1 MLFMPFWACHPLSTE
16 RYITVRDEEMNEKCV
31 MIIDEALPTGET
43 ANVAA
48 ILGITLGGKL
58 PEAVGQ
64 SVVDGAG
71 NSHTGV
77 IKIPVPI
84 LKADRETIGK
94 LRLRLYEQPFSELTS
109 VDFTDLA
116 QGCKTY
122 DEFVDKMSYTSA
134 LDYIGLAVYGDKR
147 MVNKLTGSLP
157 LM

>member
-1 MLFMPFWACHPLSTE
+1 
-16 RYITVRDEEMNEKCV
+16 MNEKCV
-31 MIIDEALPTGET
+31 MIIDEALPTVET

-48 ILGITLGGKL
+48 ILGMTLGGKL
-58 PEAVGQ
+58 PEAIGQ
-64 SVVDGAG
+64 SIVDGAG

-116 QGCKTY
+116 QSCKTY
-122 DEFVDKMSYTSA
+122 DEFIDKMSYTSA

>member
-1 MLFMPFWACHPLSTE
+1 MEKYT
-16 RYITVRDEEMNEKCV
+16 IVRDEEMDEKCV

-43 ANVAA
+43 ASVAA

-58 PEAVGQ
+58 QEVVGQ
-64 SVVDGAG
+64 SIVDGVG
-71 NSHTGV
+71 NFHMGV
-77 IKIPVPI
+77 IKIPVPV
-84 LKADRETIGK
+84 LKADRKTIRK
-94 LRLRLYEQPFSELTS
+94 LRLRLYEKPFEELTA

-122 DEFVDKMSYTSA
+122 DEFVDKMSYTSS

>member
-1 MLFMPFWACHPLSTE
+1 
-16 RYITVRDEEMNEKCV
+16 MNEKCV

-58 PEAVGQ
+58 QEVVGQ
-64 SVVDGAG
+64 SIVDGVG
-71 NSHTGV
+71 NFHMGV
-77 IKIPVPI
+77 IKIPVPV
-84 LKADRETIGK
+84 LKADRKTIRK
-94 LRLRLYEQPFSELTS
+94 LRLRLYEKPFEELTA

-122 DEFVDKMSYTSA
+122 DEFVDKMSYTSS
-134 LDYIGLAVYGDKR
+134 LDYIGLVVYGDKR